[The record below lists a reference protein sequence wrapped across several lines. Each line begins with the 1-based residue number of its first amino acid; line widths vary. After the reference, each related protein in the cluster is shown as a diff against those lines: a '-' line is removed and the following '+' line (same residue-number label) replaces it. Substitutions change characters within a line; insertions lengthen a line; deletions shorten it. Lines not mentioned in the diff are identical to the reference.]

1 MHAPRETMQLGMF
14 IMPVHDPNKPLAQ
27 CYDEDVELIVRC
39 EELGFHEAWI
49 GEHHSSTVENIVM
62 PEIFIARALGVTK
75 TIRLG
80 PAPVCLQY
88 HHPMDVAGRM
98 AFLDHLSHGRLNL
111 CFGQGAVPTDI
122 EMHGVD
128 PKLSSAMVAE
138 ATDVI
143 LKLWSSDPPYEIRGQ
158 FWNMSLSKHVTP
170 EFGIGR
176 IHRPLQKPHP
186 PIAVP
191 AISRNSPSLKLAA
204 ARGFRPFSHH
214 MASVGTL
221 LDHWQTYAAAARA
234 AGREPQWADWK
245 VSRNVFVA
253 DTTAEARRFARSG
266 SLGRCIQYILD
277 LTRRWGNVAM
287 WKRDPDM
294 SDADCNLDYFLNE
307 VVIAGDPPEVTRQ
320 ILQLRQ
326 RLGPF
331 GTLVLV
337 AHDWD
342 DKARWTHSLDLFARE
357 VMPAV
362 RESLHANR

>member
-1 MHAPRETMQLGMF
+1 MPTLPRTIQAGMF
-14 IMPVHDPNKPLAQ
+14 IMPVHDPAKPLAQ
-27 CYDEDVELIVRC
+27 CYDEDLELIARC
-39 EELGFHEAWI
+39 EASGFQEVWI
-49 GEHHSSTVENIVM
+49 GEHHSSMVENIVS
-62 PEIFIARALGVTK
+62 PEIFIARALGLTK

-88 HHPMDVAGRM
+88 HHPRDVAGRL

-111 CFGQGAVPTDI
+111 CFGAGAVPTDV
-122 EMHGVD
+122 EMHAVD
-128 PKLSSAMVAE
+128 PKQSSAMVAE
-138 ATDVI
+138 AIDTI
-143 LKLWSSDPPYEIRGQ
+143 LKLWSSDPPYEMRGQ

-176 IHRPLQKPHP
+176 IHRPLQQPHP

-191 AISRNSPSLKLAA
+191 AISRSSPSLRLAG

-214 MASVGTL
+214 MASVATL
-221 LDHWQTYAAAARA
+221 VEHWQTYAAAARA
-234 AGREPQWADWK
+234 AGRDPQPADWK
-245 VSRNVFVA
+245 VSRNIVVA
-253 DTTAEARRFARSG
+253 DTTAEARRFARAG

-277 LTRRWGNVAM
+277 LTRRWGNIAM

-294 SDADCNLDYFLNE
+294 SDADCHLDYFLNE

-320 ILQLRQ
+320 LLELR
-326 RLGPF
+326 RHLGSF

-342 DKARWTHSLDLFARE
+342 EKARWIHSLDLFAGE
-357 VMPAV
+357 VMPALLRHV
-362 RESLHANR
+362 R

>member
-1 MHAPRETMQLGMF
+1 MMPNPPQTIQVGMF
-14 IMPVHDPNKPLAQ
+14 IMPVHDPSKPLAQ
-27 CYDEDVELIVRC
+27 CYDEDLELIVRC
-39 EELGFHEAWI
+39 EESGLQEVWI
-49 GEHHSSTVENIVM
+49 GEHHSSMVENIVS
-62 PEIFIARALGVTK
+62 PEIFIARALGMTK

-88 HHPMDVAGRM
+88 HHPRDVAGRM

-111 CFGQGAVPTDI
+111 CFGAGAVPTDI
-122 EMHGVD
+122 EMHDID
-128 PKLSSAMVAE
+128 PQRSGAMVAE
-138 ATDVI
+138 AIDAI
-143 LKLWSSDPPYEIRGQ
+143 LKLWSSDPPYEMRGQ

-176 IHRPLQKPHP
+176 IHRPLQQPHP

-191 AISRNSPSLKLAA
+191 AISRNSPSLRLAG

-214 MASVGTL
+214 MASVCTL
-221 LDHWQTYAAAARA
+221 VDHWQTYSAAARA
-234 AGREPQWADWK
+234 TGRDPQPGDWK
-245 VSRNVFVA
+245 VSRNIVVA
-253 DTTAEARRFARSG
+253 DTTAEARRFARAG

-277 LTRRWGNVAM
+277 LTRRWGNIAM

-320 ILQLRQ
+320 LLELRQ
-326 RLGPF
+326 DLGSF

-342 DKARWTHSLDLFARE
+342 EKARWIHSLELFASE
-357 VMPAV
+357 VMPALLRNV
-362 RESLHANR
+362 R